1 MTPGTGPA
9 PVRVPDPREVSR
21 SSHQTPTPTE
31 TPTRTATAR
40 AASTRRTRW
49 GGCAG
54 PAGAV
59 INGVQGGT
67 GEAWVPAVAQGG
79 ANEVCVSAEAHGG
92 AAPVSPE
99 AQAERPDSSLGP
111 CPAPEPELWPFQ
123 PFIANPPNHP
133 TGQGFD
139 RRAKNGHGPRSG
151 RNRNRARAGS

>member
-1 MTPGTGPA
+1 MSTVYPTGSWTRRYPGAVEAEGDGEEGGAVTPGTGPA

-59 INGVQGGT
+59 ITGVQGGT

-79 ANEVCVSAEAHGG
+79 AN
-92 AAPVSPE
+92 
-99 AQAERPDSSLGP
+99 
-111 CPAPEPELWPFQ
+111 
-123 PFIANPPNHP
+123 
-133 TGQGFD
+133 
-139 RRAKNGHGPRSG
+139 
-151 RNRNRARAGS
+151 